1 MKVAVLQLILAGCV
15 SLLSISAAAADELG
29 SLTTELP
36 VEVEKNKQF
45 DFEVGLSPASGEFKD
60 SVTVNM
66 QQNPNVDYDP
76 RSFTLKPGQTQ
87 KVNATVKKSASGL
100 AWIFASA
107 SNWKPISRSIHVAG
121 SGVKLNVILDQPAE
135 SRRARNF
142 SVGFT
147 DEAGNPVNLEAKGIL
162 SLEASHGSNLL
173 FYSEQTSEWTNEI
186 YVVVEKENHESRPLQ
201 LKATSWVADTG
212 KVLISLKT
220 PDGEKVRTASFSID
234 IVPPWWLLMVMGM
247 LGGLLYS
254 VVQSL
259 RNVLSSRRK
268 RSVAAWFRQ
277 VSLAILL
284 GIVPGALAYL
294 FAAWNILGIKA
305 DTTSLK
311 GFFILGFLFAYI
323 GMDVV
328 LKLSTVKKA

>member
-1 MKVAVLQLILAGCV
+1 MKLTVLQLTLAGCV
-15 SLLSISAAAADELG
+15 GLLSISAVAADELG

-45 DFEVGLSPASGEFKD
+45 DFEVRLSPASGDFKD

-66 QQNPNVDYDP
+66 QQNPNIVYDP
-76 RSFTLKPGQTQ
+76 RSFTLTPGQTQ
-87 KVNATVKKSASGL
+87 KVTATVNKSASGL

-107 SNWKPISRSIHVAG
+107 SNWKPISRSIVVGG
-121 SGVKLNVILDQPAE
+121 SGVRLNLILGQPVE

-142 SVGFT
+142 SVGFV
-147 DEAGNPVNLEAKGIL
+147 DEAGTPVNLEAEGIL
-162 SLEASHGSNLL
+162 SLEASLGSNLV
-173 FYSEQTSEWTNEI
+173 FYSEQTKQWTNEI
-186 YVVVEKENHESRPLQ
+186 YVVVEKGNDESRPLQ
-201 LKATSWVADTG
+201 LRATSWVADTG

-220 PDGEKVRTASFSID
+220 PENNKVRTASFTID
-234 IVPPWWLLMVMGM
+234 IVPPWWLLMGNGM

-254 VVQSL
+254 LVQYL
-259 RNVLSSRRK
+259 RNILGSTRK
-268 RSVAAWFRQ
+268 RSVAAWLRQ
-277 VSLAILL
+277 ISLAMLL